1 MDLQS
6 YTDMHS
12 VEVFCSLPFKTVST
26 AKQVWCETTLQ
37 SMNALSPNP
46 AMLFVIFSGSNKLSV
61 AATTD

>member
-6 YTDMHS
+6 YTDTHS

-46 AMLFVIFSGSNKLSV
+46 AICYFQW
-61 AATTD
+61 